1 MQIKEIF
8 VTKFSSN
15 YGESNSSF
23 GQPLGVKSIV
33 IVSVKSNCG
42 NIRSHELYLGIYIPE
57 IIETLVDYISPLY
70 LNKKIDETLIL
81 EEITIPFTFNS
92 GIFKSIKG
100 AIDSCIL
107 QLIFFSTGITLV
119 DGLKKLLRPG
129 IRRDLTTQKIN
140 FYASGGSV
148 SYSKEKCVEDVLLAI
163 KNNFDGF
170 KMRCGYKDF
179 EDDILRVGAVH
190 SHIKENFFSE
200 DFLLMIDF
208 IQGTLQPKFSNK
220 DLENYV
226 SELESFN
233 IYWFEEPLNPDNIIL
248 YKKATQ
254 GILKKS
260 CLGESFT
267 GLNEYIAFE
276 NLINRFQIDVT
287 HIGGFIEATKVL
299 NYFNEFHHSTK
310 FTSHVWG
317 SKLSLLLNLALC
329 RASSSIEWFE
339 IPILEF
345 EVNNHLFDSYDFN
358 YKQITDQEID
368 MLISEINLDEISKYE
383 FKPGSG
389 YRIS

>member
-1 MQIKEIF
+1 MKVKEIF

-15 YGESNSSF
+15 YGDSNSSF

-33 IVSVKSNCG
+33 IVNVKSTCG
-42 NIRSHELYLGIYIPE
+42 NTRSHELYLGIYIPE
-57 IIETLVDYISPLY
+57 IIEVLVNYISPLY
-70 LNKKIDETLIL
+70 INKEIDENLIF

-100 AIDSCIL
+100 GIESCIL
-107 QLIFFSTGITLV
+107 QLIFFNSGITLV
-119 DGLKKLLRPG
+119 DGLKKLLRPE
-129 IRRDLTTQKIN
+129 IRRELSTQKIN

-148 SYSKEKCVEDVLLAI
+148 SYSQEKCVEDVSTAI
-163 KNNFDGF
+163 KKNFDGF
-170 KMRCGYKDF
+170 KMRCGYKNL
-179 EDDILRVGAVH
+179 EDDIIRVGGVH
-190 SHIKENFFSE
+190 SHIKKQFFPE

-208 IQGTLQPKFSNK
+208 IQGTLLPKFSNK
-220 DLENYV
+220 DLESYV

-233 IYWFEEPLNPDNIIL
+233 IFWFEEPLNPDNLIL
-248 YKKATQ
+248 YKNATQ
-254 GILKKS
+254 DILQKS

-267 GLNEYIAFE
+267 ALNEYIAFE

-299 NYFNEFHHSTK
+299 NYFNEFHKSTK
-310 FTSHVWG
+310 FASHVWG

-329 RASSSIEWFE
+329 RASSTIEWFE

-345 EVNNHLFDSYDFN
+345 EVNNHLFNDYDFN
-358 YKQITDQEID
+358 FKQITDQEID
-368 MLISEINLDEISKYE
+368 MLISKINLDEISKYE